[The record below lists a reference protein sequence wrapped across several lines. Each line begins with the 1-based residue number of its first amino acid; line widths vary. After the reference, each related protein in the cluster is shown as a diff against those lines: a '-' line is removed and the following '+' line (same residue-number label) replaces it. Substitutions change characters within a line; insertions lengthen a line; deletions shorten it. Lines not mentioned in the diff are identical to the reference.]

1 MLDAELTVVTGVA
14 LTGVAFG
21 ATTFV
26 EVVFGATTFVEVVF
40 GATMETGGNFLGA
53 TGFTVV
59 TFAGM
64 ASAGMVLDGMALAG
78 VALAGVTLAGVALAG
93 VALTVLGATKVRFP
107 VGVSIRAL
115 VIVAAGVLTPINFV

>member
-78 VALAGVTLAGVALAG
+78 VALAGV
-93 VALTVLGATKVRFP
+93 ALTVLGATKVRFP